1 MRTLIKVFILLKFGV
16 DLWQLNYFYN
26 FVLRSKLNVIA
37 VVYLLFFFIGSCLV
51 KILHHYYHYIYI
63 NMKIIITS

>member
-37 VVYLLFFFIGSCLV
+37 VVYLFIFFP
-51 KILHHYYHYIYI
+51 
-63 NMKIIITS
+63 